1 LKYPPTRVQY
11 CNGETAF
18 SVKYWRPIRPS
29 GKGVVAACPRR
40 MATRQRPRAR
50 RVPAGEPLLRGAAPC
65 ACRARRCASPGR
77 LRRSWSRSPDFCRA
91 FWGFGGATEKSAR
104 PWRMRARGAA
114 PCRFCALL
122 QQLRAAQRSCAAGKT
137 PQKSAGLRTTT
148 LHSVA
153 YAAGGMRGLC
163 MRACVLVPWKM
174 PFSST
179 FSAAAGVTELLR
191 GWDVAQRLARL
202 ALSNVAERGIGSRG
216 RVGCGAFA
224 M

>member
-1 LKYPPTRVQY
+1 M
-11 CNGETAF
+11 
-18 SVKYWRPIRPS
+18 
-29 GKGVVAACPRR
+29 AACPRR

-122 QQLRAAQRSCAAGKT
+122 QQLRAALRGRENPSKIGRLAHYNFAQCGIRGRWHAWALHACMCA
-137 PQKSAGLRTTT
+137 
-148 LHSVA
+148 
-153 YAAGGMRGLC
+153 
-163 MRACVLVPWKM
+163 RALEM

-179 FSAAAGVTELLR
+179 
-191 GWDVAQRLARL
+191 
-202 ALSNVAERGIGSRG
+202 GSRASGIVRQKLVRLLLEEQDKVLRSYFAQKGGTRGQRGEGTHGKG
-216 RVGCGAFA
+216 REHVKWD
-224 M
+224 MYV

>member
-1 LKYPPTRVQY
+1 MRV
-11 CNGETAF
+11 
-18 SVKYWRPIRPS
+18 
-29 GKGVVAACPRR
+29 PRR
-40 MATRQRPRAR
+40 
-50 RVPAGEPLLRGAAPC
+50 PLREGRDGALRG
-65 ACRARRCASPGR
+65 RRCARPCSLHRQWGAPILG
-77 LRRSWSRSPDFCRA
+77 SSCSPDFSRA
-91 FWGFGGATEKSAR
+91 FWGTGGATEKSAR
-104 PWRMRARGAA
+104 PWGMRARRAN
-114 PCRFCALL
+114 PRPFCARL
-122 QQLRAAQRSCAAGKT
+122 QQLRAAQRSCAAGRT

-202 ALSNVAERGIGSRG
+202 ALSNVAERGMGSRG

-224 M
+224 MSGKL